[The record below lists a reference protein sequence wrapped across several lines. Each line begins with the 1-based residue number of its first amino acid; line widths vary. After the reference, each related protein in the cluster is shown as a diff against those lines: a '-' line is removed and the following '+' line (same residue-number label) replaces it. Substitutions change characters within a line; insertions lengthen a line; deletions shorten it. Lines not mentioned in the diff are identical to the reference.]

1 MDETR
6 AKSKFSTE
14 TLLFNGIKMSSLP
27 DFSISVAALTV
38 NLDTHSVHLF
48 FRKLV
53 FLSRSCILFINYI
66 SLNFPS

>member
-6 AKSKFSTE
+6 AKSKLSIE
-14 TLLFNGIKMSSLP
+14 TLLFNAIKMSNLP
-27 DFSISVAALTV
+27 DFYISVAALTV

-53 FLSRSCILFINYI
+53 FLSHSCILFTNCIY
-66 SLNFPS
+66 LNFPS